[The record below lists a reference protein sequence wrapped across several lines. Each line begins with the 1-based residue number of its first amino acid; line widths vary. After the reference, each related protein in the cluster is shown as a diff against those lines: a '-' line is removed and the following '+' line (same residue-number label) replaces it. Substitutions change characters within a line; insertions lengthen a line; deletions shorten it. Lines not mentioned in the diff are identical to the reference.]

1 MKRAKDDLDL
11 SEQMLLQF
19 EVEQFL
25 YREAD
30 MLDSRRYKD
39 WLTLLTD
46 DIQYWMPIRRTTTAK
61 EVANE
66 FTKPGGMAFFDD
78 DRNTLEMRVARL
90 TVARAWAE
98 DPPSRT
104 RRLITNVCIDGIE
117 GEEISVRCNFQL
129 YRARLNS
136 EEDSWLGRREDLLR
150 RVGGALKLARRH
162 IFLEQTVILS
172 QNMSNLF

>member
-1 MKRAKDDLDL
+1 
-11 SEQMLLQF
+11 
-19 EVEQFL
+19 
-25 YREAD
+25 
-30 MLDSRRYKD
+30 
-39 WLTLLTD
+39 
-46 DIQYWMPIRRTTTAK
+46 
-61 EVANE
+61 
-66 FTKPGGMAFFDD
+66 
-78 DRNTLEMRVARL
+78 
-90 TVARAWAE
+90 
-98 DPPSRT
+98 
-104 RRLITNVCIDGIE
+104 LITNVCIEGVA